1 MMIPSGSKAIN
12 ATFGS
17 LVETNVNY
25 PPVMAVIEAVEA
37 LSPKQNLELSFTFSK
52 TNRLDH
58 FQLPI
63 DGYTLPPLISAIEVY
78 TASDPL
84 VGVYTLKVD
93 LNGLEVLISAF
104 QQLQGWSR
112 EQCIPNDTVWQWLNC
127 MGDNPPR
134 HPIALI
140 CFTWFCRYLSGYDL
154 DDPLPDFSQMDDA
167 LEAIDLRNNHL
178 DGPIPVVLGKLL
190 NLTLLIGS
198 SKNQSE
204 SKRLALIIVLAKT
217 STQVQV
223 TAVELGG
230 VVYSAMST
238 DALIRPSLAIEYN
251 NS

>member
-134 HPIALI
+134 VTSI
-140 CFTWFCRYLSGYDL
+140 YLSGYDL

-178 DGPIPVVLGKLL
+178 DGPIPDVLGKLL

-204 SKRLALIIVLAKT
+204 SKRLALIIVLAFGNRKHQLKYK
-217 STQVQV
+217 SQQWK
-223 TAVELGG
+223 G